1 MCRRF
6 NGVYPVLRQESVLD
20 TTSQEPP
27 EKLHSH
33 CIIAKFL
40 VVTGSS
46 SKPEVARSSIVG
58 PASINKGLGDI
69 LSPFAITGYLVNMT
83 GNVTC

>member
-1 MCRRF
+1 MF
-6 NGVYPVLRQESVLD
+6 RQESVLD
-20 TTSQEPP
+20 TTRQEPP

-33 CIIAKFL
+33 CIVVKSLL
-40 VVTGSS
+40 VTRSS
-46 SKPEVARSSIVG
+46 VKPEVASSSLVG
-58 PASINKGLGDI
+58 PASNNKGLGDI